1 MCSIKS
7 RPNLLKGGLNMEKI
21 KNSLISSLLIMS
33 LIPTCVFAAGQV
45 PPSASDKNINIMI
58 NGERKNPPQ
67 EMGSPY
73 LDMKTQRTM
82 VPLRFISEN
91 LGFKVD
97 FLQKSK
103 DNPKGGIVIRD
114 QNNVEIRMEINSKN
128 ATRITGDKKE
138 SLALDSP
145 SLIYDVRT
153 YVPIRFISEATGY
166 QVSWEK
172 DTVIINR
179 NSAGVNSTTEE
190 ETKDIVKDSTLQD
203 KVPTGSVGDSNKF
216 IKNLQ
221 DYRTSKGIG
230 QVNEDKELNRL
241 ALLRAQEE
249 LDQFIKTGNADHE
262 SPGGYNKDL
271 GENLALSRYTLGAR
285 DGDPGDGCL
294 KRWKNSPCHN
304 DNLLNKDSTRGGY
317 ACARKIID
325 NKVYE
330 ASIYLFGF

>member
-1 MCSIKS
+1 MK
-7 RPNLLKGGLNMEKI
+7 KI
-21 KNSLISSLLIMS
+21 KNTLISSLLIMS
-33 LIPTCVFAAGQV
+33 LIPTCVLAAGQV

-73 LDMKTQRTM
+73 LDMTTQRTM

-114 QNNVEIRMEINSKN
+114 QNNVEITMEINSKN
-128 ATRITGDKKE
+128 ATRIKGGKKE
-138 SLALDSP
+138 SLSLDSP
-145 SLIYDVRT
+145 SLIYDGRT

-172 DTVIINR
+172 DTVII
-179 NSAGVNSTTEE
+179 SSDCPVIKSIAEE
-190 ETKDIVKDSTLQD
+190 ETKEIAKNLEPED
-203 KVPTGSVGDSNKF
+203 KMPTGSVGDSNKF
-216 IKNLQ
+216 MKNLM
-221 DYRTSKGIG
+221 DYRISKGLG

-249 LDQFIKTGNADHE
+249 LDQFIKTGDADHE

-285 DGDPGDGCL
+285 DGDPCDGCL

-304 DNLLNKDSTRGGY
+304 DNLLNKDSKRGGY

>member
-1 MCSIKS
+1 
-7 RPNLLKGGLNMEKI
+7 MEKI

>member
-1 MCSIKS
+1 MK
-7 RPNLLKGGLNMEKI
+7 KI
-21 KNSLISSLLIMS
+21 KNALISSLLIMS

-103 DNPKGGIVIRD
+103 DNPKGEIVIRD

-128 ATRITGDKKE
+128 ATRITGGKKE

-145 SLIYDVRT
+145 SLIYDGRT

-172 DTVIINR
+172 DTVNINR

-190 ETKDIVKDSTLQD
+190 ETKDIVKDSTLQN

-216 IKNLQ
+216 MKNLV
-221 DYRTSKGIG
+221 DYRTSKGLG

-271 GENLALSRYTLGAR
+271 GENLALSRYTLGSR

>member
-1 MCSIKS
+1 MK
-7 RPNLLKGGLNMEKI
+7 KI
-21 KNSLISSLLIMS
+21 KNALISSLLIMS

-103 DNPKGGIVIRD
+103 DNPMGGIVIRD

-128 ATRITGDKKE
+128 ATRITGGKKE

-145 SLIYDVRT
+145 SLIYDGRT

-172 DTVIINR
+172 DTVII
-179 NSAGVNSTTEE
+179 SSDCPVIKSIAEE
-190 ETKDIVKDSTLQD
+190 ETKEIVKDLEPED
-203 KVPTGSVGDSNKF
+203 KMPTGSVGDSNKF
-216 IKNLQ
+216 MKNLM
-221 DYRTSKGIG
+221 DYRTSKGLG
-230 QVNEDKELNRL
+230 QVM
-241 ALLRAQEE
+241 
-249 LDQFIKTGNADHE
+249 
-262 SPGGYNKDL
+262 
-271 GENLALSRYTLGAR
+271 
-285 DGDPGDGCL
+285 
-294 KRWKNSPCHN
+294 
-304 DNLLNKDSTRGGY
+304 
-317 ACARKIID
+317 KIR
-325 NKVYE
+325 N
-330 ASIYLFGF
+330 